1 MIRVDVGSR
10 HRTLVSSGIYHSG
23 SRQNVTVMLTQSMR
37 GLLLRTRREE
47 TVRGLR
53 NIAAEEVVNY
63 SEVFIG
69 GVPQEIEV
77 DMSVGNFT
85 GCVRISSAAMF
96 ETPSP
101 LCTVNGGQKECS
113 YCLNQV

>member
-1 MIRVDVGSR
+1 
-10 HRTLVSSGIYHSG
+10 
-23 SRQNVTVMLTQSMR
+23 MR
-37 GLLLRTRREE
+37 GLLLRTRQEE

-77 DMSVGNFT
+77 DIRAGNYT
-85 GCVRISSAAMF
+85 GCVHVSSAVMF
-96 ETPSP
+96 ETSSP

>member
-10 HRTLVSSGIYHSG
+10 RRTLVSSGIYHSG

-37 GLLLRTRREE
+37 GLLLRTRQEE

-69 GVPQEIEV
+69 GMPQEIDV
-77 DMSVGNFT
+77 DINVGNFT
-85 GCVRISSAAMF
+85 GCVRIYQ
-96 ETPSP
+96 PP
-101 LCTVNGGQKECS
+101 
-113 YCLNQV
+113 CLKLHYPCVL